1 MDNILKHIGNTPL
14 IQINKHVWAK
24 LESVNPSGSIKD
36 RIAKY
41 MVEMAE
47 KRGELKKGYTVIEA
61 TSGNTGISLAMVC
74 AIKGYMMIA
83 VMPENTSKKK
93 IKMIELF
100 GAKIVLTPKK
110 EKLKGAIEKTHYLA
124 KKYKKIWLPK
134 QFENPDNVKCHEIGI
149 GKEISNIKI
158 DAFVAGIGTGGTLM
172 GIAKALPKIKIIG
185 VHAQESFHNIEGI
198 SDGIIPKIINV
209 NLIDKI
215 IKIKSKDAIERA
227 KKIAKEQGLFV
238 GISSGANVLA
248 AEIIAKKLNNVIT
261 VLPDSGERYPE
272 IW

>member
-14 IQINKHVWAK
+14 VQINKHVWAK
-24 LESVNPSGSIKD
+24 LESANPSGSIKD

-61 TSGNTGISLAMVC
+61 TSGNTGISLAMIC
-74 AIKGYMMIA
+74 AMKGYMMIA
-83 VMPENTSKKK
+83 VMPENTSKRK
-93 IKMIELF
+93 IKMIEAF
-100 GAKIVLTPKK
+100 GAKTILTPKK
-110 EKLKGAIEKTHYLA
+110 EKFKGAIEKTYYLA
-124 KKYKKIWLPK
+124 KKYKKVWLPR
-134 QFENPDNVKCHEIGI
+134 QFENPDNVKCHEIGL
-149 GKEISNIKI
+149 GKEIANIKI

-172 GIAKALPKIKIIG
+172 GVAKAIPKARIIG
-185 VHAQESFHNIEGI
+185 VQAEETFHRIEGV
-198 SDGIIPKIINV
+198 SDGIIPKILDNS
-209 NLIDKI
+209 LIDRI
-215 IKIKSKDAIERA
+215 IKIKSKDAIKRT
-227 KKIAKEQGLFV
+227 KRIAREQGLFV

-248 AEIIAKKLNNVIT
+248 AEIVAKKFNNVIT